1 MAYTTPT
8 THVAGETLP
17 AADYN
22 VIVNDVIA
30 LAAGPVSHTSAA
42 YAWNSWNPTNITGT
56 DTNAPSTALRSY
68 SNSTYFTLAN
78 ASGTLTVTFLV
89 AGYYEIGLTM
99 TLSASNPFSV
109 FRGTTTLGGTCTQYY
124 AGDARVSAEPAG
136 DVDNS
141 TGAIFSVLATANQT
155 LTILPR
161 FNVTGS
167 GTVANFTALSSMF
180 ANYLGA

>member
-1 MAYTTPT
+1 MAYVAPT
-8 THVAGETLP
+8 VRSVGDAVT

-22 VIVNDVIA
+22 IVANSVIA

-42 YAWNSWNPTNITGT
+42 YVWNNWNPTNLTGT

-68 SNSTYFTLAN
+68 SNSTFFTLAN

-99 TLSASNPFSV
+99 ALNAGAVFSV
-109 FRGTTTLGGTCTQYY
+109 LRGTTTLGGTCTQYY
-124 AGDARVSAEPAG
+124 NSDARVSAEPSG

-167 GTVANFTALSSMF
+167 GSVGNFTAQSSMF